1 MTAPRRVNGERIRT
15 VVLLLVVL
23 AVGWLAVTVV
33 STKISA
39 NRAGQQ
45 AQSVADPVG
54 QLCARSGQVSD
65 VLHREGLCRKAAEV
79 VQSPAVS
86 VPPATET
93 VEAPSARGVQGT
105 DIVGGHLLISYTD
118 GTTRDV
124 GPVVGTPGAP
134 GAIGPTGPDGA
145 EGPAGRGV
153 QGTEVVDG
161 RLVLTYSDDT
171 TEDVGVVVGPTGA
184 RGADG
189 GPGRGVTS
197 VAAADGRLVVT
208 YSDGTT
214 QDAGPLPAGP
224 PGRGVQRA
232 EVVDCRWRVTYTD
245 GATEDAGNACTTQT
259 VTPTPT
265 PTTTPTFAPTTDAPP
280 LLPPTR

>member
-1 MTAPRRVNGERIRT
+1 MKGLPQHLNTGRIRT

-33 STKISA
+33 STQVDA
-39 NRAGQQ
+39 NLAGEQV
-45 AQSVADPVG
+45 QSVADPVD
-54 QLCARSGQVSD
+54 QLCAQSGQVSD

-79 VQSPAVS
+79 LESPAVP

-93 VEAPSARGVQGT
+93 VQAAPARGVQST

-124 GPVVGTPGAP
+124 GLVVGTPGVA
-134 GAIGPTGPDGA
+134 GPTGP
-145 EGPAGRGV
+145 EGPVGRGV
-153 QGTEVVDG
+153 VGTKVVDG
-161 RLVLTYSDDT
+161 RLVLTYSDNT
-171 TEDVGVVVGPTGA
+171 TEDVGVVVGPAGA

-197 VAAADGRLVVT
+197 VAVTNDRLIIT
-208 YSDGTT
+208 YTDGTT

-245 GATEDAGNACTTQT
+245 GATEDAGNACATTTET
-259 VTPTPT
+259 VTPTA
-265 PTTTPTFAPTTDAPP
+265 TTTPTSTTDDPPP
-280 LLPPTR
+280 LLPTR